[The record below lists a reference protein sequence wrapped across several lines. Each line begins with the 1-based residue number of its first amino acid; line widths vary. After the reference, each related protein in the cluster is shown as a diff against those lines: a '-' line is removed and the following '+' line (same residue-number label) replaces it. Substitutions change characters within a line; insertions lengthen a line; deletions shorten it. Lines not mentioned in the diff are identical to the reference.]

1 MGTSAK
7 PARRFITRR
16 TALTGAVAVGAT
28 VVVSGVSY
36 VASAKQ
42 SPGSGSV
49 QGPVVVRVRDNN
61 GSLEIFAGT
70 RRIEVKDKDLAN
82 RLLRAAKA

>member
-1 MGTSAK
+1 LETSAK
-7 PARRFITRR
+7 PARRFVSRR

-42 SPGSGSV
+42 APSGGSV
-49 QGPVVVRVRDNN
+49 QGPVVVRVRDNA
-61 GSLEIFAGT
+61 GRLEIFAGT
-70 RRIEVKDKDLAN
+70 RRIEVHDKDLAAK
-82 RLLRAAKA
+82 LLRAAQG